1 MRKLAFL
8 FVLFLTAG
16 MMAQAADVTFK
27 AVAPNAVVMGQQFRL
42 AYTVNAEAK
51 ASDLRIPELAD
62 FDVLMGPS
70 TSSSMSTQ
78 IINGSVSSE
87 TAHENDNSSRSLPPS

>member
-1 MRKLAFL
+1 MRRLAFL

-16 MMAQAADVTFK
+16 VMAKAADVTFK

-51 ASDLRIPELAD
+51 ASD
-62 FDVLMGPS
+62 
-70 TSSSMSTQ
+70 
-78 IINGSVSSE
+78 
-87 TAHENDNSSRSLPPS
+87 